1 MDYAVLFPEQ
11 LQQYLRALRKA
22 RGLTQKDLSAR
33 LGVVQSRIAALE
45 RKPEAI
51 SVEQLF
57 KLLTALD
64 VQLVLRDRA
73 TSPMAGDQPSA
84 SATSPKG
91 DW

>member
-22 RGLTQKDLSAR
+22 RGLTQMDVSAR

-45 RKPEAI
+45 RKPEAM

-64 VQLVLRDRA
+64 VQLVLRDGA
-73 TSPMAGDQPSA
+73 APPMAGDQPSS
-84 SATSPKG
+84 SATPPKG